1 MFSMSTKAILHFIFS
16 TILHPLDLF
25 WTLPGISISIYGA
38 VIRRNGIWFGQKLHD
53 IVRLMVFVAIMAS
66 VLSIRYLLVI
76 AQKDLNQ
83 GGQEIGAYKTT
94 QEGVLGEL
102 L

>member
-1 MFSMSTKAILHFIFS
+1 MKQARQQLIRFSPPRQSVRLASRGDAASASRPRRRELH
-16 TILHPLDLF
+16 L
-25 WTLPGISISIYGA
+25 
-38 VIRRNGIWFGQKLHD
+38 QKLHD

-66 VLSIRYLLVI
+66 VLGIRYLLVI

-83 GGQEIGAYKTT
+83 GGQEIEAYKTT
-94 QEGVLGEL
+94 REGVLGEL